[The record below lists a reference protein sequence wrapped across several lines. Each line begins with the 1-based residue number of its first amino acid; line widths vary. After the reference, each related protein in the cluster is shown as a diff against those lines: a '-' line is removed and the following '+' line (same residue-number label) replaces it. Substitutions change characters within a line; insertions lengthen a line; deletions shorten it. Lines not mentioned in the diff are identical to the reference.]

1 MFLCRL
7 GSRRQIQH
15 RLNTPRVAAYLG
27 RLARQELA
35 RVPHGD
41 TVADVL
47 VRLSVE
53 ALAAVRT
60 DLVRQLIRSRRLEKF
75 RLLGRDCLF
84 TLDGTGHVVHGHEPS
99 PFTEGCL
106 TAKLSNG
113 ETLYYRPVLE
123 AKLVTRTGLALSVET
138 EFLENPP
145 RREGQSKEDYKQ
157 DCELKGAYRL
167 LPRLKKAFPELS
179 VCLLLDGLYAGE
191 PLFALADRL
200 GWHFLVVLAE
210 GSLPTV
216 QREFAAL
223 IAHQPQNRK
232 AHATKKAHQV
242 IRWVNGIA
250 YGDRTL
256 NVLECVETPKD
267 GSKPTRWLWG
277 TDIPITPENAI
288 SLANEGGRQRWRTE
302 NEGFN
307 VQKNGGY
314 AMEHA
319 YAENPTAARNL
330 YLLLQIA
337 HLFAQLFEAHLGGKK
352 DVTHECG
359 SLRNLAHDL
368 LEALRTDPLPSDE
381 DIEAFLNT
389 PIQVRLHVDSS

>member
-7 GSRRQIQH
+7 GSRRQIGH
-15 RLNTPRVAAYLG
+15 RLNTPRVAAYLS
-27 RLARQELA
+27 RIARQELA

-47 VRLSVE
+47 VHLSVE
-53 ALAAVRT
+53 ALGQLRT
-60 DLVRQLIRSRRLEKF
+60 DLVRQLIVSRRLEKF
-75 RLLGRDCLF
+75 RLLGTDYLV
-84 TLDGTGHVVHGHEPS
+84 TLDGTGHVVCGHEPS

-106 TAKLSNG
+106 TRKLSNG

-145 RREGQSKEDYKQ
+145 RREGQSQEDYKQ

-167 LPRLKKAFPELS
+167 LPRLKEAFPELS
-179 VCLLLDGLYAGE
+179 VCLLGDGLYAGE
-191 PLFALADRL
+191 PFFALADRL
-200 GWHFLVVLAE
+200 RWHFIVVLAD

-216 QREFAAL
+216 QREFEAL
-223 IAHQPQNRK
+223 VAVESKNKILHS
-232 AHATKKAHQV
+232 TKKAHQV
-242 IRWVNGIA
+242 IRWVNDIA
-250 YGDRTL
+250 YGQRTL
-256 NVLECVETPKD
+256 HVLECVDTPKD
-267 GSKPTRWLWG
+267 GSEPTRWLWA
-277 TDIPITPENAI
+277 TNIPITPENAL

-302 NEGFN
+302 NEAFN
-307 VQKNGGY
+307 VQKNGGF

-319 YAENPTAARNL
+319 YAKDPTAARNF

-381 DIEAFLNT
+381 EAEAFLNT
-389 PIQVRLHVDSS
+389 PIQVRLDVDSS